1 MYYMKN
7 LETMSGQ
14 ELKEYIEETRLSIN
28 NLSKEYIDKIENKID
43 ESKNKKELLQQALVI
58 KKIYKYVEWTNEA
71 IKMNDNVPNRSKVI
85 PKRGEIWTCELG
97 QNIGSEENKIRPV
110 IVLQNDTGNVNAPT
124 TIVVPISNRPKRIA
138 VHIALRSG
146 DFILVEGE
154 KMEITGTVLAEQIRV
169 VSKARLG
176 RHVATLNDKFMKLLD
191 SKIKISL
198 DL

>member
-7 LETMSGQ
+7 LESMSGQ
-14 ELKEYIEETRLSIN
+14 ELKEYIEETKLSIS
-28 NLSKEYIDKIENKID
+28 NLSKEYIDKIENKIH
-43 ESKNKKELLQQALVI
+43 ESKNKKEFLQQALMI
-58 KKIYKYVEWTNEA
+58 KKIYKYVEWANEA

-110 IVLQNDTGNVNAPT
+110 IILQNDTGNVNAPT

>member
-14 ELKEYIEETRLSIN
+14 ELKEYIEETKLSIS

-43 ESKNKKELLQQALVI
+43 ETKNKKELIQQALMI
-58 KKIYKYVEWTNEA
+58 KKLYKYVEWTNEA

-110 IVLQNDTGNVNAPT
+110 IILQNDTGNVNAPT

-176 RHVATLNDKFMKLLD
+176 RHVATLSDKFMKLLD

>member
-7 LETMSGQ
+7 LESMSGQ
-14 ELKEYIEETRLSIN
+14 ELKEYLEETKLSIN

-43 ESKNKKELLQQALVI
+43 ESKNKKELLQQALMV

-110 IVLQNDTGNVNAPT
+110 IILQNDTGNVNAPT

-176 RHVATLNDKFMKLLD
+176 RHVATLSDKFMKLLD